1 MENRYLLF
9 LHLCLEHVFCYSIQW
24 HHYKD
29 FKGELHC
36 SAIKKTRNLLLEWLV
51 TLWRVKKDIYLF
63 LSYASD
69 TKMYKN
75 TEIKEIF

>member
-29 FKGELHC
+29 LKGELHG
-36 SAIKKTRNLLLEWLV
+36 SAIKKHGIYCSSDLLLYGV
-51 TLWRVKKDIYLF
+51 
-63 LSYASD
+63 
-69 TKMYKN
+69 
-75 TEIKEIF
+75 